1 MLAMKAR
8 IMAKMA
14 EPGESLGMRTL
25 VWLAEHP
32 WVLVVVIYGGCL
44 AIGLGV
50 WWLAAQGWGD
60 VLIWVGVAAG
70 VIIAGLIVHVVIDM
84 WILTRQ
90 PLPALDRTARTA
102 TVVLKADDAEHRMLL
117 LQYTGADGEAYN
129 AQLADYID
137 DSWEEAFAPG
147 SEWQV
152 YAFRDPHF
160 ADTVVFLT
168 EAHDEVCRSGYVLD
182 DVRIG
187 GESGPVKR
195 GPGSPF
201 LNGAGKWK
209 FEP

>member
-1 MLAMKAR
+1 MNWFVR
-8 IMAKMA
+8 ILIWIVVAHYW
-14 EPGESLGMRTL
+14 TL
-25 VWLAEHP
+25 PAL
-32 WVLVVVIYGGCL
+32 LIGGCL
-44 AIGLGV
+44 ALVIGL
-50 WWLAAQGWGD
+50 WWLVTLGWGD
-60 VLIWVGVAAG
+60 VLFWVAIAAG
-70 VIIAGLIVHVVIDM
+70 VITGGLTLYMVVEM
-84 WILTRQ
+84 LILTRR

-102 TVVLKADDAEHRMLL
+102 TVVLNASDGESRTLL
-117 LQYTGADGEAYN
+117 LHYIGADGEAYN

-137 DSWEEAFAPG
+137 DSWDEAFAPG

-152 YAFRDPHF
+152 YAFRDPDL

-182 DVRIG
+182 GVRIG

-201 LNGAGKWK
+201 LRTPSKWT